1 MEASSLH
8 RFEQGG
14 RRFVLDMETCFCFE
28 CDEVSWSVMEHYP
41 HTPVNRILHLL
52 GEHHPVKEVE
62 EVIGELEWLRSTK
75 SILPALG
82 PKERLKQFEVSSELQ
97 EVTLR
102 LPALIGPACETLV
115 SGALTLLLGRSG
127 ARKDVVLR
135 LQTLESRFQAEG
147 LAHMV
152 ERAFRDMRLAGKTLT
167 VEVIVP
173 LPSAKP
179 LADHAMSAILTLA
192 EAGSAEALFRA
203 LSSAATG
210 RLSKLSALAEG
221 AAGASM
227 GVALVPGSAS
237 FSEAIPWLNE
247 QGFKRIDIDIPAA
260 YRARPDLDPAAMLV
274 GMQTVA
280 VYYAQQLLKG
290 NFFRLEPIAAT
301 FRQIYEGVAQ
311 SRSDGSGTHALA
323 VDERGDIY
331 PSRYFMGNE
340 TFRLGSV
347 ADGSLDD
354 ATRGAFDDLGVA
366 TTAPCI
372 HCWARNLC
380 GGGHSAI
387 HHSLGGGIRKP
398 SSAWC
403 ERQRDWFAAAIA
415 AFNLLSS
422 QGVNFARLYQNLQP
436 RKKLSLWQVARTAMT
451 VKVGVRPIEESDAPL
466 LTRWEN
472 WSDAA
477 YFLGNEYGMFLA
489 TNYDREMDSLHP
501 RGIEQEL
508 MIVSRRNEPLGLLK
522 LRPETRL
529 GVARVWFFLKDPA
542 GYADSGLRKSFGH
555 ILKEAAGQAAFKTL
569 IAAAGP
575 GDPGLGDF
583 LKALGFQ
590 HAGTE
595 RQSLFVHD
603 VYHDIDV
610 FTLKM

>member
-28 CDEVSWSVMEHYP
+28 CDEVSWAVMEHYP

-52 GEHHPVKEVE
+52 GEQHPVKEVE

-82 PKERLKQFEVSSELQ
+82 SKERLKQFEVSSELH

-127 ARKDVVLR
+127 PRKDVVLR
-135 LQTLESRFQAEG
+135 LQTLESRFQAEA
-147 LAHMV
+147 LARMV
-152 ERAFRDMRLAGKTLT
+152 ERAFRDVRLAGKSLT

-179 LADHAMSAILTLA
+179 LADHAVSAVLTLA
-192 EAGSAEALFRA
+192 EAGSAEALLRA
-203 LSSAATG
+203 LSPAATG

-247 QGFKRIDIDIPAA
+247 QGFKRIDLDIPAA
-260 YRARPDLDPAAMLV
+260 YRARPDLDPAAMLA

-290 NFFRLEPIAAT
+290 NFFRLEPIAGT

-331 PSRYFMGNE
+331 PSRYFYGNAA
-340 TFRLGSV
+340 FRLGRV
-347 ADGSLDD
+347 VDGDLDE
-354 ATRGAFDDLGVA
+354 ASRGAFDDLGA
-366 TTAPCI
+366 QTTAPCI

-398 SSAWC
+398 NSAWC

-451 VKVGVRPIEESDAPL
+451 MKVGVRPIEESDASL

-522 LRPETRL
+522 LRPESRL
-529 GVARVWFFLKDPA
+529 GMARVWFFLKDPA
-542 GYADSGLRKSFGH
+542 GYGDSGLRKSFGH
-555 ILKEAAGQAAFKTL
+555 ILKEAAGQSTFNTL

-575 GDPGLGDF
+575 GDAGLGDF

-595 RQSLFVHD
+595 RQALFVHD
-603 VYHDIDV
+603 AYHDIEV
-610 FTLKM
+610 YTLRM

>member
-28 CDEVSWSVMEHYP
+28 CDEVSWAVMEHYP

-52 GEHHPVKEVE
+52 GEHHPVREVE

-82 PKERLKQFEVSSELQ
+82 PKERLKQFEGTPELR
-97 EVTLR
+97 EVDLR
-102 LPALIGPACETLV
+102 LPALIGPACDSLV
-115 SGALTLLLGRSG
+115 SGALTLLLGRS
-127 ARKDVVLR
+127 ASRKELVLR
-135 LQTLESRFQAEG
+135 LHTPEAKFHPGG
-147 LAHMV
+147 LARLV
-152 ERAFRDMRLAGKTLT
+152 ERAFRDLRLAGKSLS
-167 VEVIVP
+167 VDVVVP
-173 LPSAKP
+173 LPNSTPLREHQASALLALSDAGGVGP
-179 LADHAMSAILTLA
+179 LLDK
-192 EAGSAEALFRA
+192 
-203 LSSAATG
+203 LSSAVSG
-210 RLSKLSALAEG
+210 RLSKLSAVTEG
-221 AAGASM
+221 AAGAAM
-227 GVALVPGSAS
+227 GVVLVPADAS
-237 FSEAIPWLNE
+237 FCEVIPWLNE
-247 QGFKRIDIDIPAA
+247 QGFKRIDIDLPAA
-260 YRARPDLDPAAMLV
+260 YLARPGLDPAAVLI
-274 GMQTVA
+274 GMQTAA

-290 NFFRLEPIAAT
+290 NFFRLEPMAST
-301 FRQIYEGVAQ
+301 FRQIYEGMAQ

-331 PSRYFMGNE
+331 PSRYFMGNAA
-340 TFRLGSV
+340 FRLGSV
-347 ADGSLDD
+347 TDGSLDD
-354 ATRGAFDDLGVA
+354 TTRGAFDDLGVA

-398 SSAWC
+398 NSAWC

-422 QGVNFARLYQNLQP
+422 QGVNFARLHQNLQP
-436 RKKLSLWQVARTAMT
+436 RKKLSLWQAARTAMT
-451 VKVGVRPIEESDAPL
+451 MKVGVRPIEESDAPL

-472 WSDAA
+472 WSDAT

-489 TNYDREMDSLHP
+489 TTYDREMDSLHP

-508 MIVSRRNEPLGLLK
+508 MIVSKRNETLGLLK
-522 LRPETRL
+522 LRPEPRL
-529 GVARVWFFLKDPA
+529 GMARVWFFLKDPA
-542 GYADSGLRKSFGH
+542 GYAESGLRKSFGY
-555 ILKEAAGQAAFKTL
+555 ILKEAAGQTTFNTL

-590 HAGTE
+590 HAGSE
-595 RQSLFVHD
+595 RQALFVHD
-603 VYHDIDV
+603 AYHDVDV
-610 FTLKM
+610 YTLKL